1 MGMEHVMGQSGIC
14 FWEMANITMET
25 KKKKRWHFIEML
37 TGMCRDNI

>member
-25 KKKKRWHFIEML
+25 KKKNVDTLQK
-37 TGMCRDNI
+37 C